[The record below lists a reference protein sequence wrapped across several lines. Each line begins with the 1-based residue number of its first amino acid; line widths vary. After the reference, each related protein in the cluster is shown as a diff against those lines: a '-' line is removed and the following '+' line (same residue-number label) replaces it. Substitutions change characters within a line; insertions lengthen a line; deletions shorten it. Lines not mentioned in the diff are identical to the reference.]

1 MYGDVLSKEQSWGD
15 QPPATGGLIKVISV
29 QAPTQVT
36 AGSQYTV
43 TVTVQNTFSK
53 DETVTVSISYG
64 GQVLASQTKTIK
76 ANSTETYT
84 LSLTAPTQSG
94 QYTYLIKAS
103 NDASDETTYTINVV
117 SSGGG
122 GGGGGITTT
131 KAGIPPEYIII
142 AMIVI
147 VIILQILIL
156 LK

>member
-36 AGSQYTV
+36 VGSQYTV
-43 TVTVQNTFSK
+43 MVTVQNTFSK
-53 DETVTVSISYG
+53 DEHVTVSIMYG
-64 GQVLASQTKTIK
+64 TNTLATKTKTIP
-76 ANSTETYT
+76 ANSTATYT

-103 NDASDETTYTINVV
+103 NDASDETTYTINVTT
-117 SSGGG
+117 GGG
-122 GGGGGITTT
+122 GGGGGTTT
-131 KAGIPPEYIII
+131 TTIAGIPPEYIII
-142 AMIVI
+142 AMITI